1 MRVEEDINIKGVGRY
16 TVSVD
21 TITGIIVL
29 MVPGK
34 FGRAQGHTR
43 IALPKLVVS
52 AVRDLLALSDL
63 APGVEE
69 LMEDVRMAG
78 RGVRRAPLRLDG
90 PRNEREPL
98 VEFNPPEAEAPN
110 RPQSMTDP
118 DGLQR
123 YDDGITGGVID

>member
-98 VEFNPPEAEAPN
+98 VKFNPPLPHYEPTHQRQ
-110 RPQSMTDP
+110 RPQTAHNP
-118 DGLQR
+118 
-123 YDDGITGGVID
+123 